1 MWLMGEKKQKKNLSQ
16 KKKKKKKK
24 KKKTPRKA
32 ISSRLKPGEV
42 SVHNSRSHTGT
53 DDSEQFQ
60 QALLMKTLN
69 LTPAFCK
76 R

>member
-1 MWLMGEKKQKKNLSQ
+1 MWLMGEKG
-16 KKKKKKKK
+16 KKKKLKSEKS
-24 KKKTPRKA
+24 PRTV
-32 ISSRLKPGEV
+32 ISSKFKPGAV

-69 LTPAFCK
+69 PTPAFCK

>member
-1 MWLMGEKKQKKNLSQ
+1 MWVMGKKKKKKNLRQ
-16 KKKKKKKK
+16 KKKKKKKS
-24 KKKTPRKA
+24 PRTV
-32 ISSRLKPGEV
+32 ISSRFKPGAV